1 MFVIPTERSTQWMGE
16 IQENQQHCNV
26 WVTAGLQLAKHH
38 LNMLHAMSKSSVFFQ
53 TWTLPG
59 PGQPLSLSKSPDSD
73 PPRPSPQ
80 GSGVR
85 GPG

>member
-1 MFVIPTERSTQWMGE
+1 MFVIPTVRSTQWMGE
-16 IQENQQHCNV
+16 IPENQATLQC
-26 WVTAGLQLAKHH
+26 WVTAGLPLAKHH

-53 TWTLPG
+53 TL

-85 GPG
+85 GQG